1 MFHCSYG
8 KVGEYTAAEAR
19 CSAVTNDEEKVPVLS
34 MHLHNYATNTECS
47 AGPDPEYR
55 DEGP

>member
-8 KVGEYTAAEAR
+8 ESESTQLLR

>member
-1 MFHCSYG
+1 MFHCSY
-8 KVGEYTAAEAR
+8 VEYAAAEAR

-47 AGPDPEYR
+47 AEPDPEYR
-55 DEGP
+55 GEGP

>member
-19 CSAVTNDEEKVPVLS
+19 CSAVTNDEEKVPVLVLEKVPS
-34 MHLHNYATNTECS
+34 
-47 AGPDPEYR
+47 
-55 DEGP
+55 EGS